1 MPTASTSPLPSP
13 AALRRRF
20 DKLDGQRLSLRDRR
34 DACDAS
40 LRRVLDYLNLAPDVE
55 AALDRLSQL
64 LFAQITGALENT
76 VTFALQEVLGQ
87 SIRLKVT
94 QEFKRGVVTIGF
106 HIERDGHAEDIMRGQ
121 GGSVANILSVG
132 LRLFALAQLDER
144 KHRRFLVLDE
154 QDCWLAP
161 ELIPRLVKIIHDAGT
176 KLGFQVLMISHHDA
190 SAFSDFADRIYEL
203 VPGPNGVAVKQVPTL
218 RNKFLD

>member
-13 AALRRRF
+13 AALRRRL
-20 DKLDGQRLSLRDRR
+20 DKLDGQHASLRDRR
-34 DACDAS
+34 AACDAN
-40 LRRVLDYLNLAPDVE
+40 LRRMLEYRNLAPDVE

-76 VTFALQEVLGQ
+76 LTFALQEVLGQ

-132 LRLFALAQLDER
+132 L
-144 KHRRFLVLDE
+144 
-154 QDCWLAP
+154 
-161 ELIPRLVKIIHDAGT
+161 
-176 KLGFQVLMISHHDA
+176 
-190 SAFSDFADRIYEL
+190 
-203 VPGPNGVAVKQVPTL
+203 
-218 RNKFLD
+218 